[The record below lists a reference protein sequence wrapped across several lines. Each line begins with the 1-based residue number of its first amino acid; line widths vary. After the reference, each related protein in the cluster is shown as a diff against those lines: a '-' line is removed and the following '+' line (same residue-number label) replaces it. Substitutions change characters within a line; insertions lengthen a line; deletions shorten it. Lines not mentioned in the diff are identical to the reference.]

1 MCMCPLKSSVGIENA
16 DKAEKCGRSRSDDGA
31 GWVARRQGAV
41 GHGYLALMAD
51 GTSYATLEPG
61 MNAVAPGPARVKVAA
76 TVVAPPPAAA
86 VMPPPQ
92 QQQAMEIECPAGVAA
107 GGLVAITTPDGRQVN
122 VTVPAGI
129 VAGDKF
135 IAQVPAAAPV
145 AIAPAEVHIVHVA
158 EQPPEATAP
167 PPSSPKRVDTA
178 ALTGMRGAA
187 ALHVAVGHYMSF
199 SEMQLDGMGGAAMP
213 FLSVPRAPIRQP
225 DGLTVTERRALSAQL
240 ATLRRHTDSAVVCT
254 RSYLL
259 SGFVMTLGYSKGNK
273 MNTRKFFQ
281 NRCARLLPVF
291 YLTNLL
297 PVLLLIISSAPLALI
312 GWRSD
317 ALDDA
322 SVPVLNAGLTLFA
335 ANSWLAPLYGISGV
349 MPINGVTWTITT
361 MGFFYMVFP
370 CSEWT
375 ALPS

>member
-16 DKAEKCGRSRSDDGA
+16 DKAGKCGRSRSDDGA

-240 ATLRRHTDSAVVCT
+240 ATLRRHTDSAVFSSRRRHT
-254 RSYLL
+254 RW
-259 SGFVMTLGYSKGNK
+259 
-273 MNTRKFFQ
+273 
-281 NRCARLLPVF
+281 
-291 YLTNLL
+291 NL
-297 PVLLLIISSAPLALI
+297 V
-312 GWRSD
+312 
-317 ALDDA
+317 
-322 SVPVLNAGLTLFA
+322 T
-335 ANSWLAPLYGISGV
+335 GV
-349 MPINGVTWTITT
+349 QT
-361 MGFFYMVFP
+361 
-370 CSEWT
+370 C
-375 ALPS
+375 ALP